1 MATSSGQND
10 NGLFEL
16 NFRDDRYLPFEGAGA
31 ISLWHLQLPAAM
43 KQFDYD
49 TIGDVIIH
57 LRYTAREGGQALN
70 DVATQ
75 NLQSAID
82 NMLVSQKDK
91 GLMRIFSARN
101 EFPTEWYAF
110 LNPAAATDDQILSL
124 NLSPDRFPFFAA
136 SGNIAIKTVE
146 LVADNSNN
154 LSLTAVN
161 NLQVISPANVNLT
174 GSLKQAGY
182 GNFPTASYGFS
193 NQKTGTWQVINSHTN
208 HSPLTSDLIKDL
220 VLIVHYNL

>member
-1 MATSSGQND
+1 
-10 NGLFEL
+10 
-16 NFRDDRYLPFEGAGA
+16 
-31 ISLWHLQLPAAM
+31 QLPAAM

-57 LRYTAREGGQALN
+57 LRYTARDGGQALH
-70 DVATQ
+70 DAAAQ
-75 NLQSAID
+75 NLQTAID
-82 NMLVSQKDK
+82 SMLVSQKDN

-110 LNPAAATDDQILSL
+110 LNPASASDDQVLSL

-136 SGNIAIKTVE
+136 SGNMAIKSVE

-154 LSLTAVN
+154 PALTAVN
-161 NLQVISPANVNLT
+161 NMAVISPAST
-174 GSLKQAGY
+174 SITKSLQQAGY

-193 NQKTGTWQVINSHTN
+193 NQKTGTWQVMNSHTN
-208 HSPLTSDLIKDL
+208 NSPLTGDLIKDL
-220 VLIVHYNL
+220 VLIVHYSV